1 VTIHAFTDGASRGNP
16 GESGIG
22 ILLKDE
28 KGGALTSI
36 FGYIGTATNNVA
48 EYTALVTCL
57 RMVSK
62 LNCTSLVVHSDSEL
76 LVRQMQGTYKVTE
89 ARLKQF
95 VQEARGIIARAGF
108 RCRFIHVTRERN
120 KEADQLANRGID
132 SKRAVRI

>member
-28 KGGALTSI
+28 KGDALTSI

-62 LNCTSLVVHSDSEL
+62 LKCTTLIVHSDSEL
-76 LVRQMQGTYKVTE
+76 LVRQMQGTYKVKE
-89 ARLKQF
+89 PRLKGF
-95 VQEARGIIARAGF
+95 VQEARGIIAQSGL
-108 RCRFIHVTRERN
+108 RCRFIHITRERN

-132 SKRAVRI
+132 TKHPVRI

>member
-1 VTIHAFTDGASRGNP
+1 MTIHAFTDGASRGNP

-28 KGGALTSI
+28 KGRALTSI

-48 EYTALVTCL
+48 EYTALATCL

-62 LNCTSLVVHSDSEL
+62 LKCTNLVVHSDSEL
-76 LVRQMQGTYKVTE
+76 LVRQMQGKYKVKE
-89 ARLKQF
+89 PKLREFVHQARELITQGEF
-95 VQEARGIIARAGF
+95 T
-108 RCRFIHVTRERN
+108 CRFIHITRERN

-132 SKRAVRI
+132 SKHPVRI